1 MKSYTKVLMEALIG
15 DEDKVE
21 ITMNVAAGVIYKVD
35 ENDRR
40 QVLLIQRAGD
50 DHWPNHW
57 EFPRG
62 KCDKPIG
69 ESLLKCVKREVKEE
83 TGLDVKPVALIDT
96 FEYLADEG
104 KRKSICHNFLCEMID
119 PDQKVKLSKEHRDF
133 QWITE
138 VGEAEVMLLPD
149 QKKTIMKVLN
159 RERPIATYPEN
170 DFTTNNKIEEYLQWL
185 TTKEI

>member
-1 MKSYTKVLMEALIG
+1 MKLYHKYFLEFLIG
-15 DEDKVE
+15 DEDNVE
-21 ITMNVAAGVIYKVD
+21 TVMNAAAGVVYKLD

-40 QVLLIQRAGD
+40 QVLLIQRSAT
-50 DHWPNHW
+50 DHWPNFW

-69 ESLLKCVKREVKEE
+69 ESLLSCVKREVKEE
-83 TGLDVKPVALIDT
+83 TGLIIKPVGLIDT

-104 KRKSICHNFLCEMID
+104 TRKSICHNFLCEMDD
-119 PDQKVKLSKEHRDF
+119 PDQPIKLSKEHQDY

-138 VGEAEVMLLPD
+138 VGEAEMMLLPD
-149 QKKTIMKVLN
+149 QKKTIVKVLN
-159 RERPIATYPEN
+159 RERPIVNYPQN

-185 TTKEI
+185 KNTTK